1 MFKYLPLEA
10 TLKVSI
16 SRLLDMAIKTYK
28 KGKPITY
35 RYTKNG
41 TFHAL
46 IAGNISALTAVGE
59 AATSTNFQDQLVSLN
74 ALSNSVE
81 ILGEYA
87 FAGCYRLS
95 SANVGVGL
103 KTIEGHAFEGCTSL
117 DMIELPQS
125 LETIG
130 SEAMAGCRKLDLM
143 TFNYLDS
150 DGEQLTSRASEY

>member
-1 MFKYLPLEA
+1 
-10 TLKVSI
+10 
-16 SRLLDMAIKTYK
+16 MAIKTYK

-35 RYTKNG
+35 RYSKNG
-41 TFHAL
+41 TFHCL
-46 IAGNISALTAVGE
+46 IAGNVSALTAVGGS
-59 AATSTNFQDQLVSLN
+59 ATSKNFQDQLVSLN
-74 ALSNSVE
+74 TLSDSVE

-103 KTIEGHAFEGCTSL
+103 KTIEGHAFEECTSL

-130 SEAMAGCRKLDLM
+130 PEAMAGCRKLEFM

-150 DGEQLTSRASEY
+150 DGEQLTSRISED